1 MQLINSLPDTGA
13 NKSIISGKFLRAH
26 GIKYGTNKQGRTI
39 RQADGQPLDCSGVVN
54 LNVFYENVLT
64 PVNAL
69 VSNDLQENFLICS
82 HDLTRMRVLPNN
94 YPHVIVPGPAIH
106 QAKTEGYS
114 PLDMDQLI
122 ADYQDVFDEETLSP
136 MAGEPMHIHL
146 RRDDPDYKPLK
157 ISIARRTPL
166 HYKKE
171 ADKLVKDLL
180 EKGVIEKVPAN
191 ERVEWCSPGFFVPKS
206 NGKVRLVTD
215 YRQINKFID
224 RPVHP
229 FPSCKDIIRGILP
242 TSSWFL
248 KFDAVHGYFQVP
260 LDAESAK
267 LTTFLVESGRYRFLR
282 APMGL
287 NPSSDHFCERSDA
300 ALHGVENLLKIVDDG
315 LLQAS
320 TKQDLFKQFEKV
332 LKCCRKNKLTLSRSK
347 LQFGQSVLF
356 AGHIIS
362 KDGVKPEPRRTD
374 AIRKFPVPTNQS
386 ELRSFLGLVNQLG
399 IFIPDLA
406 HATEPMRG
414 LLKKNVAY
422 LWLPEHQ
429 TSFEETKRILLANLL
444 IKPFDPSAPSQL
456 LTDAS
461 RLKGL
466 GYALIQRD
474 EEKKQISLIQCGS
487 RSLSPAESRYST
499 TELEC
504 LAVYYAINES
514 SFYLQGCNFEVVT
527 DHKPLL
533 GTFDK
538 PLSDVENARL
548 LRFREKLAHFSFR
561 LTYVPGKLHLIA
573 DALSRAPVFE
583 PAEDCDVIVN
593 QVIVH
598 RIASDP
604 LLQDLYDTASK
615 DKVYKEIVKMIE
627 NDVSLT
633 DLPPNHP
640 ARLYKNVWND
650 LSILDSTLLVYDDH
664 RLVIP
669 KLARP
674 AILEKLH
681 QSHSGITKTR
691 QLAKNLYFWPHMSND
706 ISQMVDSCELC
717 QRLRPVNHDSPVEH
731 PAADV
736 PMQNVGLDL
745 FAYGGKDYLV
755 MVDKFSNYIWVS
767 KLNSTTTAKVVEV
780 LDRWFTEFGYPFVIV
795 SDNGPQFRTDFK
807 EYCSAKHIL
816 HSPSSPY
823 NPRSNGLAESAVKSA
838 KYLLQKSDDFSDFQK
853 RLMAWRNTPSANS
866 ILSPAEKF
874 FNRRQRAMLPA
885 LPLMSQPAPPPENT
899 SRLRPFV
906 VGDNVVIYNDLTK
919 KWDGKGTVEGI
930 RETGL
935 SYLIRPDDDS
945 TPFVRGRRLLR
956 LDKQTSQQT
965 PPPTT
970 SQPRDP
976 TVDPNDAP
984 NPEPPSVAPKDKRV
998 RRSRR
1003 KTRPPDRLDL

>member
-1 MQLINSLPDTGA
+1 MINSLPDTGA
-13 NKSIISGKFLRAH
+13 NKSIISGKFLQAH
-26 GIKYGTNKQGRTI
+26 GIKYGTNKQGRSI
-39 RQADGQPLDCSGVVN
+39 SQAGGEPLDCSGVVN

-64 PVNAL
+64 PINAL
-69 VSNDLQENFLICS
+69 VSNNLVENFLICS
-82 HDLTRMRVLPNN
+82 HDLTRMRVLPKN
-94 YPHVIVPGPAIH
+94 YPHVIPGPVAH
-106 QAKTEGYS
+106 HTKAAGNS
-114 PLDMDQLI
+114 PRTMEQLLEEFKE
-122 ADYQDVFDEETLSP
+122 VFDEETLSP
-136 MAGEPMHIHL
+136 MAGDPMHIHL
-146 RRDDPDYKPLK
+146 RREDPDYKPLK
-157 ISIARRTPL
+157 VTIARRTPL
-166 HYKKE
+166 HFKKE
-171 ADKLVKDLL
+171 ADKLVRDLL

-191 ERVEWCSPGFFVPKS
+191 ERVEWCSPGFFVPKP

-229 FPSCKDIIRGILP
+229 FPSCRDIIRGILP

-260 LDAESAK
+260 LDDESAR

-287 NPSSDHFCERSDA
+287 NPSSDHFCERSDN
-300 ALHGVENLLKIVDDG
+300 ALSAVENLLKIVDDG

-320 TKQDLFKQFEKV
+320 TKQDLLLQFEEV
-332 LKCCRKNKLTLSRSK
+332 LKCCRKNKLTLSKSK

-399 IFIPDLA
+399 VFIPDLA
-406 HATEPMRG
+406 HVTEPMRG

-422 LWLPEHQ
+422 LWLREHQ
-429 TSFEETKRILLANLL
+429 ESFDKTKDLLLANLL
-444 IKPFDPSAPSQL
+444 IKPFDPSVPSQL

-474 EEKKQISLIQCGS
+474 EKKKQISLIQCGS
-487 RSLSPAESRYST
+487 RSLSPTESRYST

-504 LAVYYAINES
+504 LAVYYAINDS
-514 SFYLQGCNFEVVT
+514 SFYLQGCEFEVVT

-533 GTFDK
+533 GTFVK

-548 LRFREKLAHFSFR
+548 LRFREKLAHYSFTV
-561 LTYVPGKLHLIA
+561 TYVPGKLHLIA

-583 PAEDCDVIVN
+583 PAEDCDIIAN
-593 QVIVH
+593 QVIVN

-604 LLQDLYDTASK
+604 LLQSLYDAAQS

-627 NDVSLT
+627 NDVSLA
-633 DLPPNHP
+633 DLPVNHP

-650 LSILDSTLLVYDDH
+650 LSILDSTLLVHDDH
-664 RLVIP
+664 RIVVP

-691 QLAKNLYFWPHMSND
+691 QLAKNLYFWPHMSNN
-706 ISQMVDSCELC
+706 ITQLVDSCDLC
-717 QRLRPVNHDSPVEH
+717 QRLRPSQNDAVVEH
-731 PAADV
+731 PKADL
-736 PMQNVGLDL
+736 PMQSVSLDL
-745 FAYGGKDYLV
+745 FAWGGKDYLV
-755 MVDKFSNYIWVS
+755 MVDRFSNYIWVS
-767 KLNSTTTAKVVEV
+767 KMNSTTTAKVVEV
-780 LDRWFTEFGYPFVIV
+780 LDRWFLEFGYPCVIV

-807 EYCSAKHIL
+807 DYCSAKHII

-838 KYLLQKSDDFSDFQK
+838 KYLLQKSDNFVDFQN
-853 RLMAWRNTPSANS
+853 RLLAWRNTPSANS

-874 FNRRQRAMLPA
+874 FQRRQRSTLPS
-885 LPLMSQPAPPPENT
+885 LPQMSLPAPPPVNT
-899 SRLRPFV
+899 SKLTPFSI
-906 VGDNVVIYNDLTK
+906 GDRVAIQDHVTER
-919 KWDGKGTVEGI
+919 WTGKGTVLEV

-935 SYLIRPDDDS
+935 SYLIQPGDDGI
-945 TPFVRGRRLLR
+945 PFVRGRRMLKPE
-956 LDKQTSQQT
+956 KQPRATPL
-965 PPPTT
+965 PPPTAST
-970 SQPRDP
+970 GNKVDTPSDP
-976 TVDPNDAP
+976 LPQTAV
-984 NPEPPSVAPKDKRV
+984 KKV

>member
-1 MQLINSLPDTGA
+1 MRLIKTLPDTGA
-13 NKSIISGKFLRAH
+13 NKSIISGKFLRAN
-26 GIKYGTNKQGRTI
+26 GITYGANTQGRSI
-39 RQADGQPLDCSGVVN
+39 SSAGGDRLDCSGVVN
-54 LNVFYENVLT
+54 LNVFYEGILT
-64 PVNAL
+64 PINAL
-69 VSNDLQENFLICS
+69 VSNDLLKNFLICS
-82 HDLTRMRVLPNN
+82 HDLTRMRVLPET
-94 YPHVIVPGPAIH
+94 YPHVIVPGPVAH
-106 QAKTEGYS
+106 HTTTKGNS
-114 PLDMDQLI
+114 PLTVEQLTEE
-122 ADYQDVFDEETLSP
+122 YKDVFDEETLSP

-146 RRDDPDYKPLK
+146 RREDPEYKPLK
-157 ISIARRTPL
+157 ITIARRTPL
-166 HYKKE
+166 HFKKE
-171 ADKLVKDLL
+171 ADKLVRDLL

-191 ERVEWCSPGFFVPKS
+191 ERVEWCSPGFFVPKP

-229 FPSCKDIIRGILP
+229 FPACKDIIRGILP

-260 LDAESAK
+260 LDDESSR

-300 ALHGVENLLKIVDDG
+300 TFQGVDNLLKIVDDG

-320 TKQDLFKQFEKV
+320 TEQDLLKQFAEV
-332 LKCCRKNKLTLSRSK
+332 LECCRKNKLTLSRSK

-374 AIRKFPVPTNQS
+374 AIRKFPAPTNQS

-406 HATEPMRG
+406 HVTEPMRG

-422 LWLPEHQ
+422 LWLTEHQ
-429 TSFEETKRILLANLL
+429 QSFEDTKRLLLANLL
-444 IKPFDPSAPSQL
+444 IKPFDPSSPSQL

-474 EEKKQISLIQCGS
+474 EVKKQISLIQCGS
-487 RSLSPAESRYST
+487 RSLSPTESRYST

-504 LAVYYAINES
+504 LAVYYAIRDS
-514 SFYLQGCNFEVVT
+514 SFYLQGCEFEVLT

-538 PLSDVENARL
+538 PLSDIENARL

-583 PAEDCDVIVN
+583 PAEDVDIVAN
-593 QVIVH
+593 QVIINRV
-598 RIASDP
+598 ASDP
-604 LLQDLYDTASK
+604 LLQDIYNCAEK
-615 DKVYKEIVKMIE
+615 DEVYKSIVKMIQ

-633 DLPPNHP
+633 SLPPNHP
-640 ARLYKNVWND
+640 ARLYKNVWHD
-650 LSILDSTLLVYDDH
+650 LSILDSILLVYDDS
-664 RLVIP
+664 RIVIP
-669 KLARP
+669 KQARP
-674 AILEKLH
+674 AILKKLH
-681 QSHSGITKTR
+681 ESHSGITKTR
-691 QLAKNLYFWPHMSND
+691 QLAKNLYFWPHMGND
-706 ISQMVDSCELC
+706 ISQMIDSCELC
-717 QRLRPVNHDSPVEH
+717 QRLRQSQSDTTVEH
-731 PAADV
+731 PTADV
-736 PMQNVGLDL
+736 PMQSIGLDL
-745 FAYGGKDYLV
+745 FAWGGKDYLV
-755 MVDKFSNYIWVS
+755 MVDRFSNYIWVS

-780 LDRWFTEFGYPFVIV
+780 LDRWFLEFGYPYVIV

-807 EYCSAKHIL
+807 DYCTANNII

-823 NPRSNGLAESAVKSA
+823 NPRSNGLAESAVKNA
-838 KYLLQKSDDFSDFQK
+838 KYLLQKSDNFSDFQR

-866 ILSPAEKF
+866 IESPAEKF
-874 FNRRQRAMLPA
+874 FYRRQRATLPA
-885 LPLMSQPAPPPENT
+885 LPMMSLPAPPPANV
-899 SRLRPFV
+899 SKLRPLEIGNQVFIQDHV
-906 VGDNVVIYNDLTK
+906 SGRWDEKGVIEQVRD
-919 KWDGKGTVEGI
+919 
-930 RETGL
+930 TGL
-935 SYLIRPDDDS
+935 SYLVRLDDG
-945 TPFVRGRRLLR
+945 TPYVCGRRLLR
-956 LDKQTSQQT
+956 LDKQASPPASTATSS
-965 PPPTT
+965 P
-970 SQPRDP
+970 
-976 TVDPNDAP
+976 
-984 NPEPPSVAPKDKRV
+984 APKGETQKEVLSEKKEPEKGKGRV

-1003 KTRPPDRLDL
+1003 ATRRPDRLDL